1 MPQELQNT
9 LENEQILAVLKGNL
23 RVKEIIGTNT
33 NFKNYVN
40 KFKKK
45 HPKSQIEYQGFLSLN
60 FRDLLIEQHEIK
72 SLISNNMKEKDLYAE
87 GEGRHQIVYD
97 FIDNFYTQ
105 YGRGPNILELYHQFL
120 NFKAH
125 ELRGKMNIVRR
136 KHPNYYFI

>member
-1 MPQELQNT
+1 MHQELQNT

-33 NFKNYVN
+33 NF
-40 KFKKK
+40 
-45 HPKSQIEYQGFLSLN
+45 N

-125 ELRGKMNIVRR
+125 ELRGKMTIVRR